1 MNYDKY
7 KQEERDFIRYWN
19 QHDVVAEEETIQK
32 QTKQLK
38 RISYWAKK
46 VQDKFNEEER
56 DVDRLEHRYCR
67 CNNIEEDMFFI
78 DDRWDDEYF
87 LSWKEYEHLTEE
99 LDVAG
104 MTCSELAACLPFF
117 GLYPFWN
124 PSDTRYRRNKNRYQ
138 LGSIPN
144 VSNKD
149 CKFLIQL
156 YNKVYDEGHLPNLS
170 SWHKSR
176 TSRLADALYDTIWKK
191 IRKEEER
198 DNILD
203 GMKERLSS
211 DGDEVLVDTE
221 YNDQINGKME
231 EELKESLSIPAG
243 TIIEIYQT
251 SLRSNT
257 PKSWLNWGRNDYT
270 KGSESICFPFREDT
284 VRNGKME
291 RMKSISKIMLRS
303 LQHLL
308 PTHLYEFAP
317 EGVILELWTKI
328 DIDGVKCK
336 IFIPYDRLRET
347 INDLYKIKRTLVSWF
362 SFIPSLSTFYNQHYL
377 LVSKEAKKYIDV
389 A

>member
-1 MNYDKY
+1 MNYEKY

-56 DVDRLEHRYCR
+56 ELDRLDHRYCC
-67 CNNIEEDMFFI
+67 CNNIEEDTVIFE
-78 DDRWDDEYF
+78 DRWDDEYY

-117 GLYPFWN
+117 GLYPYYSYGRN
-124 PSDTRYRRNKNRYQ
+124 PSDIRYRRNKNRYQ
-138 LGSIPN
+138 FWSIPN
-144 VSNKD
+144 LSNKD
-149 CKFLIQL
+149 YKFLIQL
-156 YNKVYDEGHLPNLS
+156 YNKVVEEGYLPSLS
-170 SWHKSR
+170 SWRKSR
-176 TSRLADALYDTIWKK
+176 TNRLAEAFYGLIWK
-191 IRKEEER
+191 IEER
-198 DNILD
+198 SNILE
-203 GMKERLSS
+203 GMKGRLSS

-257 PKSWLNWGRNDYT
+257 PKSWLNWGRNNYT
-270 KGSESICFPFREDT
+270 KGTESICFPFREDT

-317 EGVILELWTKI
+317 EGIILELWTKVTFG
-328 DIDGVKCK
+328 GVKCK

-347 INDLYKIKRTLVSWF
+347 IIDLYKIKRTLVSWF